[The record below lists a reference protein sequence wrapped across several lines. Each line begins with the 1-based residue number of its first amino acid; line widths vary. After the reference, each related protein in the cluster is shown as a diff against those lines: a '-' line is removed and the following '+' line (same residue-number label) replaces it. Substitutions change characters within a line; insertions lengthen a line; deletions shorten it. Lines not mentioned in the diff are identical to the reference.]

1 MGKNKLIAGISTV
14 LITLQLLTVN
24 VCAHMSSENVVI
36 ALNCGGSGYT
46 DSKGIV
52 YEKVKY

>member
-1 MGKNKLIAGISTV
+1 MGKNKVIAGISFV
-14 LITLQLLTVN
+14 LIILQLLTVN
-24 VCAHMSSENVVI
+24 VSCQMSSEKVVI

-46 DSKGIV
+46 DSKGIF